1 MAGFRITKPYTM
13 SEKQVRKA
21 AEGLAKELER
31 EHGVHSRWEGNTVY
45 ITGAGIDGQMC
56 YDHGRIDV
64 SVKLGLLA
72 SIFEGVL
79 RREVNSYLDAH
90 VS

>member
-1 MAGFRITKPYTM
+1 MAGFRVKKSYTM
-13 SEKQVRKA
+13 SEKEVRRA
-21 AEGLAKELER
+21 AEGLAKALER

-45 ITGAGIDGQMC
+45 ITGAGVDGQMC
-56 YDHGRIDV
+56 YDRGVIDV

-79 RREVNSYLDAH
+79 RSEVNRYLDKH